1 MAQLINP
8 LGPALGNDVG
18 FIVRDRIPPFQPS
31 PGVADQ
37 IRPVPTHPRQIDHK
51 PPVGILPLGTG
62 NDLARV
68 FGWGGRYHDALVKRL
83 SKALKTAEP
92 ALLDRWECK
101 IERAPGVVE
110 RFGQEGSVIF
120 QNYLGVGVDAA
131 AALKFHR
138 ARDANPRMFFS
149 AASNKLMYGLF
160 GAYDFVFHSHRDL
173 REQVRVIADGEE
185 VDLPR
190 DAEGVI
196 LLNINSYA
204 GGVKMWEKGKRGRFR
219 NWLGSWLSGGY
230 GDSTEERWDLG
241 KVPGSNPTGD
251 ESDEFKEKPKKL
263 SVREKVR
270 AVWRRRKAKRA
281 AARLQRSFGKSRK
294 ADGLVDVVV
303 VYGALHLGQLSWG
316 TDRPV
321 RICQARHVRL
331 ETKRTLPVQAD
342 GQPWEQPASVMDVSL
357 RNRATMLRAPR
368 GHPGYAAATWQSTLP
383 TPTRAASEAALRNVA
398 EWLDDRPARDG
409 EMRFG
414 WETWEDPFFDDADS
428 RLDVL

>member
-1 MAQLINP
+1 M
-8 LGPALGNDVG
+8 
-18 FIVRDRIPPFQPS
+18 
-31 PGVADQ
+31 
-37 IRPVPTHPRQIDHK
+37 
-51 PPVGILPLGTG
+51 GILPLGTG

-68 FGWGGRYHDALVKRL
+68 FGWGGRYDDALVKRL

-101 IERAPGVVE
+101 IERRSEALTPGVEPSTGV
-110 RFGQEGSVIF
+110 EGSVIF

-160 GAYDFVFHSHRDL
+160 GAYDFGFHSHRDL
-173 REQVRVIADGEE
+173 REQVRVFADGEE

-230 GDSTEERWDLG
+230 GDSTEERWDLSKNIG
-241 KVPGSNPTGD
+241 PGSNPAGD
-251 ESDEFKEKPKKL
+251 GLDDEFKEKPKKL

-294 ADGLVDVVV
+294 ADGLVDDVVVYFGVRSIGVVV
-303 VYGALHLGQLSWG
+303 V
-316 TDRPV
+316 V
-321 RICQARHVRL
+321 
-331 ETKRTLPVQAD
+331 
-342 GQPWEQPASVMDVSL
+342 
-357 RNRATMLRAPR
+357 
-368 GHPGYAAATWQSTLP
+368 AATGAGD
-383 TPTRAASEAALRNVA
+383 AA
-398 EWLDDRPARDG
+398 
-409 EMRFG
+409 FG
-414 WETWEDPFFDDADS
+414 F
-428 RLDVL
+428 

>member
-1 MAQLINP
+1 M
-8 LGPALGNDVG
+8 
-18 FIVRDRIPPFQPS
+18 
-31 PGVADQ
+31 
-37 IRPVPTHPRQIDHK
+37 
-51 PPVGILPLGTG
+51 GILPLGTG

-68 FGWGGRYHDALVKRL
+68 FGWGGRYDDALVKRL

-101 IERAPGVVE
+101 IERRSEALTPALNP
-110 RFGQEGSVIF
+110 QPAEGSVIF
-120 QNYLGVGVDAA
+120 QNYLGVGAA
-131 AALKFHR
+131 AARSFHRCVYYFTLCMGANRLTWFLFHR

-281 AARLQRSFGKSRK
+281 RWPQRSFGKSRK

-303 VYGALHLGQLSWG
+303 VPAPCTSVSCRGGRTGPFAY
-316 TDRPV
+316 
-321 RICQARHVRL
+321 AR
-331 ETKRTLPVQAD
+331 
-342 GQPWEQPASVMDVSL
+342 
-357 RNRATMLRAPR
+357 RAT
-368 GHPGYAAATWQSTLP
+368 S
-383 TPTRAASEAALRNVA
+383 
-398 EWLDDRPARDG
+398 D
-409 EMRFG
+409 
-414 WETWEDPFFDDADS
+414 
-428 RLDVL
+428 

>member
-1 MAQLINP
+1 M
-8 LGPALGNDVG
+8 
-18 FIVRDRIPPFQPS
+18 
-31 PGVADQ
+31 
-37 IRPVPTHPRQIDHK
+37 
-51 PPVGILPLGTG
+51 
-62 NDLARV
+62 
-68 FGWGGRYHDALVKRL
+68 KRL

-101 IERAPGVVE
+101 IERRSEALTPGVE
-110 RFGQEGSVIF
+110 PFGQEGSVIF

-230 GDSTEERWDLG
+230 GDSTEERWDLSKNIG
-241 KVPGSNPTGD
+241 PGSNPTRDGLD
-251 ESDEFKEKPKKL
+251 DEFKEKPKKL

-331 ETKRTLPVQAD
+331 ETKCTLPVQAD
-342 GQPWEQPASVMDVSL
+342 GQPWEQPASVFDVSL

-368 GHPGYAAATWQSTLP
+368 GHPGYGAATWQSTLP
-383 TPTRAASEAALRNVA
+383 TPDGTRAASEAALRNVA

-409 EMRFG
+409 EVRFG

>member
-1 MAQLINP
+1 MVSSFAIES
-8 LGPALGNDVG
+8 
-18 FIVRDRIPPFQPS
+18 PPSRPS

-110 RFGQEGSVIF
+110 RFGREGSVIF

-190 DAEGVI
+190 DDEGVI
-196 LLNINSYA
+196 LLNINS
-204 GGVKMWEKGKRGRFR
+204 
-219 NWLGSWLSGGY
+219 
-230 GDSTEERWDLG
+230 
-241 KVPGSNPTGD
+241 
-251 ESDEFKEKPKKL
+251 
-263 SVREKVR
+263 
-270 AVWRRRKAKRA
+270 
-281 AARLQRSFGKSRK
+281 
-294 ADGLVDVVV
+294 
-303 VYGALHLGQLSWG
+303 
-316 TDRPV
+316 
-321 RICQARHVRL
+321 
-331 ETKRTLPVQAD
+331 
-342 GQPWEQPASVMDVSL
+342 
-357 RNRATMLRAPR
+357 
-368 GHPGYAAATWQSTLP
+368 
-383 TPTRAASEAALRNVA
+383 
-398 EWLDDRPARDG
+398 
-409 EMRFG
+409 
-414 WETWEDPFFDDADS
+414 
-428 RLDVL
+428 

>member
-1 MAQLINP
+1 M
-8 LGPALGNDVG
+8 
-18 FIVRDRIPPFQPS
+18 
-31 PGVADQ
+31 
-37 IRPVPTHPRQIDHK
+37 
-51 PPVGILPLGTG
+51 GILPLGTG

-68 FGWGGRYHDALVKRL
+68 FGWGGRYDDALVKRL
-83 SKALKTAEP
+83 SAALKTAEP

-101 IERAPGVVE
+101 IERKDRENTHDA
-110 RFGQEGSVIF
+110 FGQEGCVIF

-230 GDSTEERWDLG
+230 GDSTEERWDLSKKG
-241 KVPGSNPTGD
+241 PGSNPTGD
-251 ESDEFKEKPKKL
+251 ENEFKDKPKKL

-281 AARLQRSFGKSRK
+281 RFARLQRSFGKSRK

-321 RICQARHVRL
+321 RICQAQHVRL

-368 GHPGYAAATWQSTLP
+368 GHPGHASEATWQSTLP
-383 TPTRAASEAALRNVA
+383 TPTRAAGEEALRNVA

-409 EMRFG
+409 EVRFG